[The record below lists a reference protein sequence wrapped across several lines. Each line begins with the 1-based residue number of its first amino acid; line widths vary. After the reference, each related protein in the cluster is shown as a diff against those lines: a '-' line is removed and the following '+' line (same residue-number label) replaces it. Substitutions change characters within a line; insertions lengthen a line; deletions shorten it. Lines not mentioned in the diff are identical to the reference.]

1 MGRGKRSGDQRL
13 RSMTPLKP
21 TSPDHVPHLAGDTG
35 IRRAGTAYCIAIMR
49 AWLRKANEEVG

>member
-1 MGRGKRSGDQRL
+1 
-13 RSMTPLKP
+13 MTPLKP